1 MEPSTSETIDRERAH
16 RRVEPVSRNLT
27 RDRLNRC
34 IAGTVSLL
42 VLTCI
47 AIFGVA
53 RHFAV

>member
-1 MEPSTSETIDRERAH
+1 M
-16 RRVEPVSRNLT
+16 SRNLT

-42 VLTCI
+42 VLTCMV
-47 AIFGVA
+47 IFGIA